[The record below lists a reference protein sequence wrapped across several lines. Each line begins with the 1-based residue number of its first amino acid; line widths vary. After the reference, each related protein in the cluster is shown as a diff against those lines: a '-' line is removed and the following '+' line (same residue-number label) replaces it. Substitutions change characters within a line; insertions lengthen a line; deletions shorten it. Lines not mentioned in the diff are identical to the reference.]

1 MTIISPAL
9 GDKIIQS
16 DTANIELFTWMN
28 EITDA
33 INNAEILSGTGTP
46 ESAVTASVGRL
57 YVDTATND
65 LYYKE
70 TGDGD
75 TGWVLTT

>member
-33 INNAEILSGTGTP
+33 INNKDILFGTGTP

-57 YVDTATND
+57 YVDTATKD
-65 LYYKE
+65 LYCKE